1 MHISLKFKEIY
12 LKYLLLLLLSLN
24 LIADNDYSLR
34 ASAGSASASD
44 FDKLYTFQGFNKSPY
59 NTSVYGV
66 DGGYRLMKNI
76 GDLPFDLYVK
86 GGVNYFNENGYQPDF
101 LEATAYLKVYYK
113 LNAFDNQLRIGLA
126 EGMSY
131 ASKVPYTEKVEA
143 EAENDNQS
151 NLLNYMEL
159 TFDFDMG
166 KLISVDALKETYLG
180 YMIKHRSGMYG
191 LYGGVKDGGSNYNCI
206 YVEKNF

>member
-1 MHISLKFKEIY
+1 M
-12 LKYLLLLLLSLN
+12 KYLLLLLLSLN